1 MDLFGRKEIKEK
13 EEELKAAS
21 QLASSLIKENEHVFY
36 LMSFYAKKLSK
47 VTYYK
52 SHGEAVILFCEG
64 IYFHISDEE
73 LTKLVVKNFAYAG
86 ELSEPMC
93 EQTENISKVINGL
106 F

>member
-13 EEELKAAS
+13 EEQLKAS
-21 QLASSLIKENEHVFY
+21 SELNLSLIRENEYVFY
-36 LMSFYAKKLSK
+36 LMAFYAKKLGK

-52 SHGEAVILFCEG
+52 TRGEAVILFCEG

-86 ELSEPMC
+86 DLSEPMC